1 MYLKFFIYINK
12 EYMFTKNKNNI
23 TKRDVFK
30 LFNKNYFEL
39 LEFMKLYS
47 NKNPHFNNFY
57 TKNYYM
63 KKANIKIFIKTW
75 NNVIYQKYGVEIM
88 NNNVSFFLEK
98 DFNDE
103 LNNATNLNKEYK
115 LDDCIKYMKSIYST
129 MDKKITDVFI
139 KYIRDLTILT
149 DLYNKTK

>member
-1 MYLKFFIYINK
+1 
-12 EYMFTKNKNNI
+12 MFNQNKNTI
-23 TKRDVFK
+23 TKKNIFN
-30 LFNKNYFEL
+30 LFNKLYFEL
-39 LEFMKLYS
+39 LEFMKTYS
-47 NKNPHFNNFY
+47 NQNSHFDNFY
-57 TKNYYM
+57 RKNYFM
-63 KKANIKIFIKTW
+63 KKINIKIFIKTW

-103 LNNATNLNKEYK
+103 LNNASNLNKEYK
-115 LDDCIKYMKSIYST
+115 LDDCIKYMKSIYCT
-129 MDKKITDVFI
+129 MDKKIIDIFI